1 MSELSDY
8 AKRNS
13 QFVKLEDGESLEAV
27 YRGFKVGANPF
38 DPDKEV
44 VSYKLETEYGVKTLR
59 SAATALARLLDKVKE
74 GSEIRIT
81 RSGKSTQTKYIIT
94 EKVDGQYQPIGEEV
108 DE

>member
-13 QFVKLEDGESLEAV
+13 QFVKLEDGESLEAI

-38 DPDKEV
+38 DPEKEV
-44 VSYKLETEYGVKTLR
+44 VSYRLETEYGTKTLR
-59 SAATALARLLDKVKE
+59 SAATALARLFDKVQE
-74 GSEIRIT
+74 GSEVKIT
-81 RSGKSTQTKYIIT
+81 RSGTGNQTKYIIV